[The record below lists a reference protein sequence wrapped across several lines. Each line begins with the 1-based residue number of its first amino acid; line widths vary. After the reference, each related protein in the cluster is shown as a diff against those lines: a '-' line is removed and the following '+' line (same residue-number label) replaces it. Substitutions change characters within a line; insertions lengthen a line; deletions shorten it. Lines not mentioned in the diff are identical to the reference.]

1 MADEPR
7 RSVRATKG
15 QHTKSLDLLDEPIA
29 PKKKATKKT
38 AKKTEE
44 PEDEEP
50 EIIRCVCGVTETTD
64 DDDEP
69 WIACDVCN
77 EWQHNICVG
86 VSRFEEDAPEHY
98 RCEKHNPTFPP
109 HKELLDGLK
118 KGKKI
123 WLERRAK
130 VNQEIAEEKKSK
142 KKGGKKGK
150 STKRASEASEL
161 NLPTNGKAKSPSAS
175 VPPPAEEKKPVARSA
190 STKRKAR
197 DESQDKESIKEPQAK
212 VRKTSPTPAT
222 QPQKSPPSDLPVKI
236 MDLESMRAGV
246 AKKIKERLV
255 PCIKLAIKNGVY
267 TLYMGDTIDSKAERL
282 AIQIEDAIT
291 AAYPDKEPYRTRFTA
306 IISNLK
312 QNQEL
317 CNGLLT
323 RSLVPKTL
331 ATMSTDDMASK
342 ELKRETAKM
351 KAALDKQSIMIQ
363 DDNTPRVR
371 RTHKGDEVVEG
382 DDFVDHEATT
392 ATATSRSM
400 RDPNA
405 DMTTPPLGNTEGD
418 EVELPADIDDYH
430 SRDDIR
436 SALPRQP
443 LTVDTKPNQP
453 PMRKASS
460 QADFDINK
468 VYASVQSPVNA
479 QHHNRRQST
488 NIAPPANGPGEDPD
502 IDRMLDDVSPP
513 YSPAADFSDPEIV
526 WRGNVVMESVAKFPA
541 FAKLVAGVDVSRKQ
555 PWTEI
560 ISKDLKVAGRIMQDK
575 ANEYLCSLRYS
586 QPTDVVVLAITATDG
601 PDTDGFKAL
610 FDYFHSRER
619 YGVLADK
626 GTGNVRDIYLIPML
640 PSPSPIPEFIYNL
653 EEHRVPENRTEK
665 TLLVTLVIR
674 NNDWNP
680 ETAQTPSNGPE
691 AQSPSVV
698 SQAGHAQRAMSISG
712 APPAMSPIQ
721 PQSSTFATPQ
731 PPQNNES
738 TSAADQAKR
747 DEQKRLQEQNEP
759 IARSILGTFAGAP
772 TVAFLMPMAHMMR
785 PVEWEIIRDILGTDE
800 KARIDLKHLSNV
812 LEIRMK
818 AHDENP
824 PAA

>member
-1 MADEPR
+1 MA
-7 RSVRATKG
+7 
-15 QHTKSLDLLDEPIA
+15 DLLDEPIA

-69 WIACDVCN
+69 WIA
-77 EWQHNICVG
+77 
-86 VSRFEEDAPEHY
+86 RFEEDAPEHY

-392 ATATSRSM
+392 ATATSR
-400 RDPNA
+400 
-405 DMTTPPLGNTEGD
+405 T
-418 EVELPADIDDYH
+418 
-430 SRDDIR
+430 
-436 SALPRQP
+436 
-443 LTVDTKPNQP
+443 
-453 PMRKASS
+453 
-460 QADFDINK
+460 
-468 VYASVQSPVNA
+468 
-479 QHHNRRQST
+479 
-488 NIAPPANGPGEDPD
+488 PPANGPGEDPD

-560 ISKDLKVAGRIMQDK
+560 ISKDLKVAGH
-575 ANEYLCSLRYS
+575 
-586 QPTDVVVLAITATDG
+586 
-601 PDTDGFKAL
+601 TDGFKAL

-691 AQSPSVV
+691 AQSPSV
-698 SQAGHAQRAMSISG
+698 
-712 APPAMSPIQ
+712 
-721 PQSSTFATPQ
+721 SSTFATPQ